1 MNEKCENC
9 GKASG
14 GVCGACHCGN
24 DLARWGNN
32 LYRLL
37 TFAAPSFC
45 AKHCGEQHREVCKEM
60 QAAIA
65 TTKGDGHER

>member
-1 MNEKCENC
+1 MNEKCELC
-9 GKASG
+9 GKARG

-24 DLARWGNN
+24 EVARWGNN

-45 AKHCGEQHREVCKEM
+45 AKNCAAEQHREACKEM
-60 QAAIA
+60 HAMIEE
-65 TTKGDGHER
+65 TK